1 MNYNLTG
8 LILLKNRLNISQK
21 DERIIRYQ
29 RYYSISLKDLC
40 RLGDLNGIKW
50 KNKYNFEFTTKTQ
63 DYAAGFGHLEVVKWL
78 HYNHFEGFTTDA
90 INGAAYFGHLEVVKW
105 IYRNKKEAY
114 AENAIENAEVS
125 GHLEVVKF
133 LKDTFSRGF

>member
-1 MNYNLTG
+1 MINKVMNYNLTG
-8 LILLKNRLNISQK
+8 LILLDNRLNISQK
-21 DERIIRYQ
+21 DERITRFQ
-29 RYYSISLKDLC
+29 KYYSINLKDFC

-50 KNKYNFEFTTKTQ
+50 KNKYNFPFTTKTQ
-63 DYAAGFGHLEVVKWL
+63 DYAAS
-78 HYNHFEGFTTDA
+78 
-90 INGAAYFGHLEVVKW
+90 FGHLEVVKW